1 MPCPHRGPE
10 CGGEDRKERG
20 RLVRRRLAHC
30 EDDGRDHHGQEHV
43 FLGRS
48 TTRDSFAHSA
58 DEAPGR
64 FLEDRLTLPRR
75 ESSER
80 VLSRS
85 EEHTSELQSLR
96 HLVCRLLLEKKKED

>member
-1 MPCPHRGPE
+1 MPCPDRGPE

-20 RLVRRRLAHC
+20 RLVQRRLAHG
-30 EDDGRDHHGQEHV
+30 EEDGRDHHGQERV

-48 TTRDSFAHSA
+48 TSRDSFAYSA

-64 FLEDRLTLPRR
+64 FLEDRLTLSRR

-80 VLSRS
+80 VLFKDRRR
-85 EEHTSELQSLR
+85 EVCVEACDVEHSLAK
-96 HLVCRLLLEKKKED
+96 VGV